1 MEPHDEP
8 LRDRLVAQQVPTPE
22 KFARYRQ
29 DVEALLEQLRRRK
42 WWIDAVRAALTTLGA
57 IVLFPLA
64 VLFGLMF
71 LYLLAG
77 RASLTEA
84 WSPAA
89 GGLACLVG
97 GVALLR
103 WYFRQRTDDL
113 LVEVKRLQAQGL
125 DLEDKKF
132 DIHHSGSSEIVGRV
146 ESREGRK

>member
-1 MEPHDEP
+1 M
-8 LRDRLVAQQVPTPE
+8 PTPE

-29 DVEALLEQLRRRK
+29 EVEALLEQLRRRK
-42 WWIDAVRAALTTLGA
+42 WWIDAVCAVLATLGA

-84 WSPAA
+84 WSPAVA
-89 GGLACLVG
+89 ALVCLVG

-125 DLEDKKF
+125 ELEAKKL
-132 DIHHSGSSEIVGRV
+132 DVHHSGSSEIVGRV
-146 ESREGRK
+146 ESCEGRQ